1 MIEAQDLRS
10 DNYAVDPYVE
20 IYFGKQSSKTKTASN
35 TLSPVW
41 NEYTSLYIKY
51 IFSFVDDEDDAI
63 KIAVMN
69 FNDSETPLGI
79 CSKFLPRDEN
89 YEQNMITEWIPLTSV
104 NGNKGYGKI
113 RLGVQYIYD
122 QVKFMDAYIDKREE
136 EYKNVYEENEYT
148 KNNLKETFEPFN
160 VIIHEE
166 EEPKLSNDTNSQGM
180 NTFDQIG
187 VVLDKPLEITE
198 DFLIDKVS
206 YLRPSGMKWIQL
218 FKISGIA
225 YGILAILISF
235 HNTNVIN
242 VRLL

>member
-1 MIEAQDLRS
+1 
-10 DNYAVDPYVE
+10 
-20 IYFGKQSSKTKTASN
+20 
-35 TLSPVW
+35 
-41 NEYTSLYIKY
+41 
-51 IFSFVDDEDDAI
+51 
-63 KIAVMN
+63 
-69 FNDSETPLGI
+69 
-79 CSKFLPRDEN
+79 
-89 YEQNMITEWIPLTSV
+89 
-104 NGNKGYGKI
+104 
-113 RLGVQYIYD
+113 
-122 QVKFMDAYIDKREE
+122 MDAYIDKREE

-187 VVLDKPLEITE
+187 VALDKPLEITE